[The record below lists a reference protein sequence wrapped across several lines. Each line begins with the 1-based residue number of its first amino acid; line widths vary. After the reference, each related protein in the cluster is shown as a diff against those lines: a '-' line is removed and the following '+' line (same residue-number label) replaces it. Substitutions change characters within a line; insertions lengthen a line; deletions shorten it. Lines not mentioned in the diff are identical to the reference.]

1 MQAHAGRPPLPTSSG
16 GPHAWGA
23 STADAGT
30 PRFYATGGAWQWLNG
45 VAAQS
50 GGARVYR
57 AQGRA
62 LDADVVR
69 RDVRLREAAVTVLHQ
84 AGPLHGRPL
93 FLVECQ
99 VLVVE
104 EQHVFN
110 LAQPHLPQQL
120 AVPGRSAAARPS
132 ACAPPP
138 QGACCVAARCQR
150 AGSGVVYNSKR
161 SRAVRALDRGTAA
174 RAAHLSCFR
183 TIGRPCLGSKSHWLR
198 GTACGCWPPPEPAA
212 WPAGA
217 AACTGARG
225 AASVQLSTRHA
236 RTQGRRPQQ
245 LAVVSAHRKHCSR
258 SSPAAHAAPG
268 VAACAF
274 RQRS

>member
-183 TIGRPCLGSKSHWLR
+183 TKGRAWAR
-198 GTACGCWPPPEPAA
+198 RATGCAALPAAAGPHQSPRPGPLAPPPAPERA
-212 WPAGA
+212 
-217 AACTGARG
+217 
-225 AASVQLSTRHA
+225 VQRQYSCRQGTP
-236 RTQGRRPQQ
+236 GRR
-245 LAVVSAHRKHCSR
+245 AGGR
-258 SSPAAHAAPG
+258 SSW
-268 VAACAF
+268 
-274 RQRS
+274 Q